1 MLDPFNY
8 EKVMRYLTWT
18 FILIIFMIVT
28 GMAVAGE
35 QVLHSKIKTI
45 SPDKVDGQYCYVK
58 VEIVQEG
65 DTITKREDLECADGK
80 KGIETPGYW
89 ELFAQFYY
97 RDVSTPEYCRYYSR
111 NKHAFKTPGKVC
123 LMLNG
128 EWEVR

>member
-8 EKVMRYLTWT
+8 QKVMRYLTWT

-35 QVLHSKIKTI
+35 LVLHSKIKTI
-45 SPDKVDGQYCYVK
+45 EPDKVDGQYCYVK

-65 DTITKREDLECADGK
+65 DTITKREVLECADGK

-111 NKHAFKTPGKVC
+111 DKHAFKTPGKVC

>member
-8 EKVMRYLTWT
+8 QKVMRYLTWT

-65 DTITKREDLECADGK
+65 DTITKREVLECADGK
-80 KGIETPGYW
+80 RGIETPGYW
-89 ELFAQFYY
+89 ELFAQFNY
-97 RDVSTPEYCRYYSR
+97 RDVSSPEYCRYYSR

>member
-8 EKVMRYLTWT
+8 QKVMRYLTWT

-65 DTITKREDLECADGK
+65 DTITKREVLECADGK
-80 KGIETPGYW
+80 RGIETPGYW

-111 NKHAFKTPGKVC
+111 DKQAFKTPGKVC

>member
-1 MLDPFNY
+1 MFDPFNY

-35 QVLHSKIKTI
+35 QILHSKIKTI

-58 VEIVQEG
+58 IEIVQEG
-65 DTITKREDLECADGK
+65 DTITKREILECADGK

-97 RDVSTPEYCRYYSR
+97 HDTNTPEYCRYYSR
-111 NKHAFKTPGKVC
+111 SGHAFKTPGKVC
-123 LMLNG
+123 LDVNG